1 MRNLFATM
9 TLLSLSFYQ
18 LSAQQPVDTPRTKDT
33 AIYIQPVR
41 HYLSAPTR
49 VDVLYGTQNSENILG
64 SVSSIY
70 TNQLTSTPASL
81 YAYALAGRLPGLY
94 TQQTRGWTS
103 TNNTAVTYSDAI
115 FGQFPTTNT
124 IGSKGPTDNTEI
136 NLLLRGQAPVTIV
149 DGVQRDI
156 YTIDPENIESVS
168 VLKDALSSILL
179 GVRSSRG
186 VILVTTKKP
195 VTGPTRLS
203 FTAQTGVQMPLNLP
217 QPLPAYQYDYLY
229 NEALGNQGLSPAY
242 TYNDF
247 EAYRTHSDP
256 YGHPDVDWFNTLLK
270 KSSLISRYSLNISGG
285 GGAARYTV
293 GLGYLNQAGL
303 FRTDNSN
310 YNTQAQIKRYTINTN
325 IDVDVNK
332 YFTTQLQLF
341 ARIQDGNQPGGYTDN
356 IISGMYTTPN
366 NAYPVFNPDG
376 SLGGSQAYPRN
387 LYGMVN
393 RSGYVQ
399 DYTRDINAN
408 LTLKYRFDQF
418 VKGLWFRA
426 QSNLAVYASNI
437 TDRSATAPSFKYSL
451 SPAGDTSYSR
461 YGSTLD
467 QSNTFSLTSSAQYWY
482 LQTALGYDREF
493 GKHAIGGKIFYD
505 RYESIFNYDLPAT
518 NQNMAATVTYSY
530 AKKYF
535 AEATV
540 NRSGDDRYPP
550 GKQFGWFYAA
560 GLGWD
565 MAKEDFIAHNNS
577 LGWID
582 KIKWRVTYGRT
593 GNDNVG
599 YFTWRES
606 YTTSGV
612 SVPVYQFG
620 TGRSSVVGAQQNVLA
635 NPNISWEKGDKLN
648 AGLDLSLFRNQLQ
661 FTAEYYNNKY
671 FDLLQVRGKQSTIIG
686 ISYPLENIGINRYTG
701 FEFTTTY
708 QGNYKSLNYF
718 ITGNL
723 TLEKTKV
730 LFMDETQRAYP
741 WNKQTGQPVG
751 MTFGYKVDGFIQSQQ
766 EAQNSAAIAGYTL
779 QPGDLKYHDM
789 NGDGVIND
797 YDKVPIG
804 QKAPLLYYGIT
815 AGFNIKGFDVSA
827 LLQGV
832 GNRSYIVPFYAFGG
846 NGTSQAYNYIVGRWT
861 PETAQT
867 ATYPRLTP
875 GINASNDP
883 YIFDRLSTQWMQN
896 GNYFRLKNVEIGY
909 TLPTRL
915 AAQMKLYSVRFFAN
929 GMNLF
934 THAAFGRVDP
944 EVNTQ
949 VYPIQRVINVGV
961 NVKF

>member
-1 MRNLFATM
+1 MKNFFAALP
-9 TLLSLSFYQ
+9 LLLLCFCR
-18 LSAQQPVDTPRTKDT
+18 LSAQQPAGAQRTKDT
-33 AIYIQPVR
+33 AIFLQPVR
-41 HYLSAPTR
+41 HYLSAPAK
-49 VDVLYGTQNSENILG
+49 VDVLYGTRSADNILG
-64 SVSSIY
+64 SMSSVY

-94 TQQTRGWTS
+94 TQQTRGWVS
-103 TNNTAVTYSDAI
+103 TNTAAVTYTDAI
-115 FGQFPTTNT
+115 FGEFPTSGTV
-124 IGSKGPTDNTEI
+124 GSKGPSDNTEI

-168 VLKDALSSILL
+168 VLKDALSTILL

-195 VTGPTRLS
+195 LTGPTRLS

-217 QPLPAYQYDYLY
+217 KPLPAYQYDYLY
-229 NEALGNQGLSPAY
+229 NEALSNQGLQNAY

-256 YGHPDVDWFNTLLK
+256 YGHPDVDWFNTILK

-285 GGAARYTV
+285 GGAARYVV
-293 GLGYLNQAGL
+293 GLGFMDQTGL
-303 FRTDNSN
+303 FRTDNKD

-325 IDVDVNK
+325 IDVDVTK

-341 ARIQDGNQPGGYTDN
+341 ARIQDGNQPGGGTDN
-356 IISGMYTTPN
+356 IITSMYTTPN

-393 RSGYVQ
+393 RSGYIQ

-408 LTLKYRFDQF
+408 LTLQYKFDQF

-426 QSNLAVYASNI
+426 QSNLAVYASNV
-437 TDRSATAPSFKYSL
+437 TDRSGTAPSFKYSL
-451 SPAGDTSYSR
+451 SPGGDTSYSR
-461 YGSTLD
+461 YGSTID
-467 QSNTFSLTSSAQYWY
+467 QSNLFSLTSSAQYWY
-482 LQTALGYDREF
+482 LQTAAGYDRES
-493 GKHAIGGKIFYD
+493 GRHSIGAKLFYD

-518 NQNMAATVTYSY
+518 NQNMAATVSYSY
-530 AKKYF
+530 GKKYF
-535 AEATV
+535 AEAAV

-550 GKQFGWFYAA
+550 GKQFGWFYAG

-565 MAKEDFIAHNNS
+565 MAKEGFIARNKS
-577 LGWID
+577 LDWIN
-582 KIKWRVTYGRT
+582 KMKWRVTYGRT

-599 YFTWRES
+599 YFSWRES

-612 SVPVYQFG
+612 TAPLYAFG
-620 TGRSSVVGAQQNVLA
+620 VSRNQQVGAQQNVLA
-635 NPNISWEKGDKLN
+635 NPNITWEKGDKWN
-648 AGLDLSLFRNQLQ
+648 AGLDLSLFRDHFQ

-686 ISYPLENIGINRYTG
+686 ISYPLENLGINRYTG
-701 FEFTTTY
+701 LEFTATW
-708 QGNYKSLNYF
+708 QGAYKSFNYF

-723 TLEKTKV
+723 TLEKTRV
-730 LFMDETQRAYP
+730 LYMDEMQRAYP

-751 MTFGYKVDGFIQSQQ
+751 MLFGYKVDGFIQSQQ
-766 EAQNSAAIAGYTL
+766 EAQTSPAVAGYTL
-779 QPGDLKYHDM
+779 QPGDLKYRDM

-797 YDKVPIG
+797 YDKVAIG
-804 QKAPLLYYGIT
+804 EKKPLLYYGLT
-815 AGFNIKGFDVSA
+815 AGFNIKGFDVSV
-827 LLQGV
+827 LFQGV

-846 NGTSQAYNYIVGRWT
+846 NGTSQAYNYIIGRWT

-875 GINASNDP
+875 GINANNDP
-883 YIFDRLSTQWMQN
+883 YIFDRLSTRWVQN
-896 GNYFRLKNVEIGY
+896 GNYLRLKNAEIGY
-909 TLPTRL
+909 TIQGKL
-915 AAQMKLYSVRFFAN
+915 AARLKLYSVRFFAN

-934 THAAFGRVDP
+934 THAGFGRVDP

-949 VYPIQRVINVGV
+949 VYPIQRVINIGA